1 MTNFVLPKQSNTP
14 HGGCQAPKR
23 LSPLIKEALKLG
35 CVIASYPPLHWVY
48 IRRVN
53 VPTAKSQN
61 LAINEA
67 NLISENRVQSFIDYK
82 NRLKNKLVIIRNI
95 NDAKKAKV
103 IRQSDSSRYFPKGR
117 KRIKAKII
125 KRMGG
130 FFSSNGILATFTYDP
145 KKISRIDAWGS
156 VGRDGRRILK
166 EINRYRKRNGLTK
179 VRGIKTVEV
188 QKKTGYPH
196 LHIAFPNLKW
206 LGPIGKI
213 NELWGQAVN
222 SVDITYRDN
231 FSPCGYVCKYISKL
245 DGWEDESMA
254 ELWLNGTRLYSMSRD
269 YYMMPLEKRILEW
282 EFYCAKMRSAINM
295 RELMTVF
302 DSVECDDQEIMFSG
316 FT

>member
-1 MTNFVLPKQSNTP
+1 LNSISRSKITTGDNP
-14 HGGCQAPKR
+14 CQA
-23 LSPLIKEALKLG
+23 LGGLLPLIKEALKLG

-53 VPTAKSQN
+53 VPKAKIEK

-67 NLISENRVQSFIDYK
+67 SIISNRVNSFIDYK
-82 NRLKNKLVIIRNI
+82 ERLSKKLVIIRSI
-95 NDAKKAKV
+95 KDAKKAKV
-103 IRQSDSSRYFPKGR
+103 IRQSDSSRYFPQGR

-130 FFSSNGILATFTYDP
+130 FYNCNGILATFTYDP
-145 KKISRIDAWGS
+145 KKISKLDAWAS
-156 VGRDGRRILK
+156 VGSDGRRILK
-166 EINRYRKRNGLTK
+166 EINRYRQRSGVTK
-179 VRGIKTVEV
+179 ARGIKTVEV
-188 QKKTGYPH
+188 QKQTGYPH
-196 LHIAFPNLKW
+196 LHIAFPKLKW
-206 LGPIGKI
+206 LAPIGKV

-269 YYMMPLEKRILEW
+269 YYLVPAETRTPEW
-282 EFYCAKMRSAINM
+282 EYFNSKIRSAFSM
-295 RELMTVF
+295 REIMTVF
-302 DSVECDDQEIMFSG
+302 DDVDCDEDELKFSG